1 MFRCMGG
8 GGGGSPECLDVWGV
22 GGGELSPFHS
32 L

>member
-1 MFRCMGG
+1 MFRCMG